1 MTDAEDIHM
10 IKLTMT
16 EIKLVQEALHAFDPE
31 GTDWEQID
39 INELADDIREQN
51 ARPEWGWPEKGQTFL
66 VAEDDFFDIGAKA
79 REAQRAQA
87 ISNAQQQRDRMMK
100 GTITAF
106 ISNDPVDW

>member
-31 GTDWEQID
+31 GT
-39 INELADDIREQN
+39 
-51 ARPEWGWPEKGQTFL
+51 GQTFL